1 MTCDRCGKETNVHI
15 MSMFNSDEICME
27 CKAAE
32 KLRPDYKAA
41 VEADEAAIRGGNY
54 NFRGIG
60 LKKG

>member
-1 MTCDRCGKETNVHI
+1 MTCDRCGKETNVYI

>member
-1 MTCDRCGKETNVHI
+1 